1 MQIRCPHC
9 SDAIDTDSIDGEET
23 ITDLSDVHC
32 PACGSSFNLI
42 SGVDTQDH
50 VPTHEHIGHF
60 RLEKRVGAGASGA
73 VWRAHDE
80 ELDRTVAIKIPKN
93 NSQNPR
99 DLEMFV
105 REARAVAQLQHP
117 GIVSMFEVGR
127 DGETLYLVSEFI
139 DGLTL
144 ADWMTGQRLTPREA
158 AALAAKLAEAL
169 HYAHEAGVVHRD
181 LKPANILLD
190 RDEQP
195 HIADFGLARREVG
208 EVTLTVDGQIL
219 GTPAYMAPEQARGD
233 SHSADRRADV
243 YAIGGI
249 LFELLTGE
257 RPFRGNSQMLLHQVL
272 TEPAPRVTSL
282 NSHVPRDLETIC
294 LKCLEKEPGQR
305 YQTAGELLE
314 DLQAFLERRPV
325 KARPIGK
332 FGTLAR
338 WSRRKPMIAS
348 LSAAV
353 ILLTIGGV
361 SGIVW
366 QWQKARANFAQSQT
380 YLGDANR
387 NLGQARAAQ
396 KNAEEAKVLALAS
409 QKKTEEAK
417 KQADEQRSAAEES
430 FSLARQTL
438 YRFLTQVPNHELL
451 REPGLEPVKRDLQ
464 ILGRDYYLRL
474 VEARPDD
481 LQVKFELALARFFLA
496 MTLEDLGENKEA
508 AAEYLAA
515 SVLMQEQFDAD
526 PDRPRNQ
533 RNLAACLGNLANL
546 QVTLGERSAG
556 IASYRKILVMQRKL
570 VDQNPDDSTSELHMA
585 MTMLNLGS
593 LEYDDQQFEAAVT
606 TIEETLVIGDQ
617 LLAAHA
623 DDPNVQEFA
632 GEAAF
637 LLGRCLSAL
646 KKPEPSL
653 DSYQRAATIFQELV
667 DRQPDDLRTHEK
679 LSGAMS
685 DVATLHFDKGDRAAA
700 EAAWET
706 SLKHG
711 RVAHTKAP
719 QVAIFRQHLAWRFSG
734 RAYHRAA
741 WGEWNLA
748 LVDLTESRELLAE
761 NAFHSYATA
770 QGLVDFVSAIDSG
783 DEPVPAGVATWRGDA
798 VTKAFV
804 WLNEAIDLGFYD
816 VRLVESVESWARLK
830 DLPEYK
836 AALRKMTAAR
846 VKSEQ
851 TEPEKPAGPRPDSTQ
866 Q

>member
-1 MQIRCPHC
+1 MHIRCPHC
-9 SDAIDTDSIDGEET
+9 SDAIDTESIDGEET

-50 VPTHEHIGHF
+50 VPTHEKIGHF
-60 RLEKRVGAGASGA
+60 RLEKQVGAGASGA

-93 NSQNPR
+93 ASQKPR

-144 ADWMTGQRLTPREA
+144 ADWITGKRLTPREA
-158 AALAAKLAEAL
+158 AGLARKLAAAL

-190 RDEQP
+190 RDEEP
-195 HIADFGLARREVG
+195 HIADFGLARREAG
-208 EVTLTVDGQIL
+208 EVTVTVDGQVL

-305 YQTAGELLE
+305 YQTAGELHD

-332 FGTLAR
+332 LGTLAR

-348 LSAAV
+348 LSVAV
-353 ILLTIGGV
+353 VLLTIGGV

-366 QWQKARANFAQSQT
+366 QWQKARANFDQSQI
-380 YLGDANR
+380 YLGEATS
-387 NLGQARAAQ
+387 NLGKATAAQ
-396 KNAEEAKVLALAS
+396 KTAEEAVHRAESARKKVVAS
-409 QKKTEEAK
+409 QKKTEEARQ
-417 KQADEQRSAAEES
+417 QAEEQRIEAEKS
-430 FSLARQTL
+430 FGLARQTL
-438 YRFLTQVPNHELL
+438 YRFVTQVPNHELL
-451 REPGLEPVKRDLQ
+451 RKPGLEPVKRDLQ
-464 ILGRDYYLRL
+464 MLGRDYYLKL
-474 VEARPDD
+474 LDARPDD
-481 LQVKFELALARFFLA
+481 MQVKFELGLNRFFLA
-496 MTLEDLGENKEA
+496 MTLEDLGENEGA

-515 SVLMQEQFDAD
+515 SVLMQEQLDAD
-526 PDRPRNQ
+526 PERPRNR

-546 QVTLGERSAG
+546 QIALGQRAEG
-556 IASYRKILVMQRKL
+556 IESYRKILGIQKKL
-570 VDQNPDDSTSELHMA
+570 VEENPDDSTSELHMA

-593 LEYDDQQFEAAVT
+593 LEYDEQRYEVAVKT
-606 TIEETLVIGDQ
+606 LEETRVIGDR
-617 LLAAHA
+617 LLAEHA
-623 DDPNVQEFA
+623 GDLNVQLFSAETAHF
-632 GEAAF
+632 
-637 LLGRCLSAL
+637 LGRCHRAVNKPELAL
-646 KKPEPSL
+646 KEI
-653 DSYQRAATIFQELV
+653 QNAASIFDGIVRQ
-667 DRQPDDLRTHEK
+667 QPDDVRSHEK
-679 LSGAMS
+679 LSGAWA
-685 DVATLHFDKGDRAAA
+685 DIAHLHFDARKRDEV

-706 SLKHG
+706 CLKHS
-711 RVAHTKAP
+711 RLAQTKAP
-719 QVAIFRQHLAWRFSG
+719 QVAIFRIHLARRLSS
-734 RAYHRAA
+734 RAHQRCS
-741 WGEWNLA
+741 WGDLEPA
-748 LVDLTESRELLAE
+748 LVDLTHARDLLPKDAE
-761 NAFHSYATA
+761 YSYATA
-770 QGLVDFVSAIDSG
+770 LSLADFVTALDTSKDPLP
-783 DEPVPAGVATWRGDA
+783 DEVTARRGA
-798 VTKAFV
+798 VIEKAFA
-804 WLNEAIDLGFYD
+804 WLNEAIDLGYHN
-816 VRLVESVESWARLK
+816 VEAFEAAPSWSRLK
-830 DLPEYK
+830 AVPEYQSVLRKLNAAFIK
-836 AALRKMTAAR
+836 AAA
-846 VKSEQ
+846 
-851 TEPEKPAGPRPDSTQ
+851 DSDRGTDQ
-866 Q
+866 